1 MGRRPD
7 PAGVRAAKEPVRSTR
22 AKAPVAAAPPEV
34 QESGLRAPAW
44 LKGEALAMWQ
54 KRGPLLR
61 EQRLLSAVDEPAF
74 ARYCR
79 NFAKWLQLREQ
90 LDKRG
95 YTYLAT
101 TTGGGK
107 LRRADPAFLV
117 ADRLERQLLAVEDR
131 FGMSPSERQ
140 RIFAQRAQPGQGNL
154 PFAGHPREG
163 DPAADPAPAAEPIE
177 SPVGFLHS

>member
-7 PAGVRAAKEPVRSTR
+7 PAAVKA
-22 AKAPVAAAPPEV
+22 AKAPVRSARQSAPAVAVEAEV
-34 QESGLRAPAW
+34 EGRLKAPAW
-44 LKGEALAMWQ
+44 LKGEALAIWE
-54 KRGPLLR
+54 KRGPILR
-61 EQRLLSAVDEPAF
+61 ELRLLQASDELAF

-117 ADRLERQLLAVEDR
+117 ADRLERQLLALEDR

-140 RIFAQRAQPGQGNL
+140 RIMTQRAAPTQGNL
-154 PFAGHPREG
+154 FPGQSRPDDPAATAA
-163 DPAADPAPAAEPIE
+163 PAADPVE
-177 SPVGFLHS
+177 SPVGMLN